1 MAKTIKNVYT
11 IQKLKRLSWL
21 NTILQGNKKDIS
33 ISNIINNMPTNTNFI
48 VKGVLIFPKGSNP
61 HSYIELFSE
70 SGFVSPILE
79 LPSVKDIEIKS
90 KIMQSAN
97 SALKKI
103 VLNSGFILYRE
114 NARRAKICN

>member
-1 MAKTIKNVYT
+1 
-11 IQKLKRLSWL
+11 
-21 NTILQGNKKDIS
+21 
-33 ISNIINNMPTNTNFI
+33 MPTNTNFI